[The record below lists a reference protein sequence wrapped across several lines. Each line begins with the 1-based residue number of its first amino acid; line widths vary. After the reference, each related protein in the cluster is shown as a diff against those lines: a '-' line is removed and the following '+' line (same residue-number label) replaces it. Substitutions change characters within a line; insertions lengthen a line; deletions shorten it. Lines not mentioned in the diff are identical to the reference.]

1 MSYSNTRKKTGNQ
14 MYHRSGYNNYE
25 FNDEIQNTIGVIQSY
40 TSKISRINS
49 DEECSI
55 ENSEKVQ
62 ELVQNGKIK
71 IEEIQDKLKKY
82 SRNIESLPQ
91 NEKIRMKLVMQKLS
105 ASYMKAVDNFQ
116 KASKNYI
123 NKTAINDMA
132 NKNNRRYRSEEYET
146 YNNFSRKSNSNYD
159 SNRDKLDVNI
169 YDYNFYENED
179 SDTFYKNEQNF
190 EHENLENG
198 FSKKKNYNNRKYKNN
213 IFLGNNKNDVNEHLL
228 QNNEEYLEN
237 EKNEYY
243 NDRQFVS
250 INTTDIEHEI
260 LNQKNKEIKKLHG
273 DIVNIQELYKELFDQ
288 VNIQGETIDNIDSQM
303 VKTHDNIMISGREIE
318 ITRNRYSTSVRCI
331 SYLFIILIILVIII
345 LVTFRII

>member
-14 MYHRSGYNNYE
+14 MPQRSGYNNYE
-25 FNDEIQNTIGVIQSY
+25 FNDEIQNAIGAIQSY

-71 IEEIQDKLKKY
+71 IEEIQQKLKKY

-91 NEKIRMKLVMQKLS
+91 NEKIRIKLVMQKLS

-123 NKTAINDMA
+123 NKTAINDMS
-132 NKNNRRYRSEEYET
+132 NKNNRRYRNEEYDG
-146 YNNFSRKSNSNYD
+146 YNNFSRKSNFNYD

-179 SDTFYKNEQNF
+179 SDTFYKNGPNF
-190 EHENLENG
+190 EHENLETG
-198 FSKKKNYNNRKYKNN
+198 FNKKKNYNNKKYKNN
-213 IFLGNNKNDVNEHLL
+213 IFSGDNKNDINEHLL

-243 NDRQFVS
+243 NDKQFVS

-273 DIVNIQELYKELFDQ
+273 DIINIQELYKELFDQ

-303 VKTHDNIMISGREIE
+303 VNTHDNIMMSGREIE
-318 ITRNRYSTSVRCI
+318 ITRNRYSTSIRCI

-345 LVTFRII
+345 LVTFKII

>member
-1 MSYSNTRKKTGNQ
+1 MR
-14 MYHRSGYNNYE
+14 YE
-25 FNDEIQNTIGVIQSY
+25 FFFSF
-40 TSKISRINS
+40 R
-49 DEECSI
+49 
-55 ENSEKVQ
+55 Q

-71 IEEIQDKLKKY
+71 IEEIQQKLKKY

-91 NEKIRMKLVMQKLS
+91 NEKIRIKLVMQKLS

-123 NKTAINDMA
+123 NKTAINDMS
-132 NKNNRRYRSEEYET
+132 NKNNRRYRNEEYDG
-146 YNNFSRKSNSNYD
+146 YNNFSRKSNFNYD

-179 SDTFYKNEQNF
+179 SDTFYKNGPNF
-190 EHENLENG
+190 EHENLETG
-198 FSKKKNYNNRKYKNN
+198 FSKKKNYNNKKYKNN
-213 IFLGNNKNDVNEHLL
+213 IFSGDNKNDINEHLL

-243 NDRQFVS
+243 NDKQFVS

-273 DIVNIQELYKELFDQ
+273 DIINIQELYKELFDQ

-303 VKTHDNIMISGREIE
+303 VTTHDNIMMSGREIE
-318 ITRNRYSTSVRCI
+318 ITRNRYSTSIRCI

-345 LVTFRII
+345 LVTFKII

>member
-1 MSYSNTRKKTGNQ
+1 MSYSNTRKKSGNQ
-14 MYHRSGYNNYE
+14 IPQRSGYNNYE
-25 FNDEIQNTIGVIQSY
+25 FNDEIQNAIGVIQSY
-40 TSKISRINS
+40 TSKISKINN

-55 ENSEKVQ
+55 ENSERVQ
-62 ELVQNGKIK
+62 ELVQNGKLK
-71 IEEIQDKLKKY
+71 IEEIQQKLKRY

-105 ASYMKAVDNFQ
+105 TSYMKAVDNFQ

-123 NKTAINDMA
+123 NKTTMNEMS
-132 NKNNRRYRSEEYET
+132 NQNNRRYGNEEYES

-159 SNRDKLDVNI
+159 TNRDKLDVNI

-179 SDTFYKNEQNF
+179 SDTFYKNGANF
-190 EHENLENG
+190 EHENLESG
-198 FSKKKNYNNRKYKNN
+198 YGKKRNSRKYKNN
-213 IFLGNNKNDVNEHLL
+213 MFSGDNRNDVNEHLL

-288 VNIQGETIDNIDSQM
+288 VNIQGEAIDNIDSHM
-303 VKTHDNIMISGREIE
+303 ASTHDHIMMSGREIE
-318 ITRNRYSTSVRCI
+318 ITRNRYSTSIRCI

-345 LVTFRII
+345 LVAFKII